1 MENLVGKFS
10 WFSEAGE
17 TKGHKGLL
25 WLLDI
30 EIYLLGV
37 CHGMLDKGECIIIHG
52 ATSLKIQYAVGV
64 FYSKLKPKH
73 QEQRPKNKDQ
83 RPKTKDPR
91 PKTQAQ
97 DDQDPDKDPDKR
109 PKTQTKDPRTK
120 NQDPRT
126 KTKPTQDQDPRPKNR

>member
-30 EIYLLGV
+30 EIYLLGL

-52 ATSLKIQYAVGV
+52 ATSKYHILKIQYAVGV
-64 FYSKLKPKH
+64 FYSKL
-73 QEQRPKNKDQ
+73 RPETQDQ
-83 RPKTKDPR
+83 RPKTKDPSPRR
-91 PKTQAQ
+91 P
-97 DDQDPDKDPDKR
+97 R
-109 PKTQTKDPRTK
+109 PRQKTQTKDPRPRQKT
-120 NQDPRT
+120 QEPRT
-126 KTKPTQDQDPRPKNR
+126 KTQE